1 MECIALSNGKTA
13 WRQLRKLFN
22 LGKCKNMQKNTPG
35 DLKKFYSYFKKLNAR
50 KQQNEEYIPT
60 RSEALGPLDYEIS
73 EQETVTA
80 IDHLKTGKVP
90 GVDNILCELLKHG
103 KEALKGPLTILFN
116 KILTSGR
123 YPTLWSHGLI
133 IPIFKKDDPSNP
145 ENYREITLLSAM

>member
-1 MECIALSNGKTA
+1 MLK
-13 WRQLRKLFN
+13 LRGDN
-22 LGKCKNMQKNTPG
+22 LGNYSTWANPKICKKNTSE
-35 DLKKFYSYFKKLNAR
+35 DLEKFYSYFKKLNAR
-50 KQQNEEYIPT
+50 KQQNEEYILT

-80 IDHLKTGKVP
+80 IDLLKTGKAP

-133 IPIFKKDDPSNP
+133 ISIFKKDDPSKRVSY
-145 ENYREITLLSAM
+145 EELLGRGL